1 MRHAVNWKSIW
12 LHCIV
17 VGYSAV
23 CGCTQHNDYLTGQQ
37 RGCFTVTCFFL
48 QRWSFSLYYSTEIC
62 SIQPEHVVYTV
73 LYPTMQFSGL
83 CCMHTESYERLQKKI
98 AEILREVGY
107 VSMQQFRCTNLI
119 VQNNRT
125 LAYVWYCLV
134 AFIASLSVGAFS
146 AY

>member
-1 MRHAVNWKSIW
+1 
-12 LHCIV
+12 
-17 VGYSAV
+17 
-23 CGCTQHNDYLTGQQ
+23 
-37 RGCFTVTCFFL
+37 
-48 QRWSFSLYYSTEIC
+48 
-62 SIQPEHVVYTV
+62 
-73 LYPTMQFSGL
+73 
-83 CCMHTESYERLQKKI
+83 MHTESYEKLQKKI

-119 VQNNRT
+119 VQNNRI